1 MSAPLSVTSSFALY
15 KQTSKGVAGGTDG
28 VCGRFQQSNLQAVYE
43 YIEADAEHF
52 CGLNLRPTVRKTTSY
67 KSGYSVQFGAMGL
80 LYSDFLGMPLLGLGF
95 VDAVSGTGDYVHE
108 FTVGNRAD
116 HGWLTALQS
125 LGDGADKYARLAV
138 DSRIEQLRIDVGPQ
152 GMTGAF
158 TGVGIEEKAAA
169 GTETPDLETDLML
182 LPSKGAATINLGGL
196 AFAATVRG
204 LRLMISNPLDKKEQ
218 ALFSL
223 KRGDLAATGLEIGGV
238 LQGIDMDYATYK
250 KLMWGGVAGTGP
262 VQGAVSGDIDV
273 KFESAGI
280 ITGGTK
286 PAALQAIMPKVEFR
300 LGQFQARGRDLV
312 RGDIAFLMIDDN
324 EKPVSLKLT
333 NGREAY

>member
-1 MSAPLSVTSSFALY
+1 MSAPLSVTSSFSLY
-15 KQTSKGVAGGTDG
+15 KQTAKGTAGGTDG

-80 LYSDFLGMPLLGLGF
+80 LYSNFLGMVLLGLGF
-95 VDAVSGTGDYVHE
+95 KVSSAGTTEFTHT
-108 FTVGNRAD
+108 FTVGDRAD

-125 LGDGADKYARLAV
+125 LGDGSDKYSRLGV
-138 DSRIEQLRIDVGPQ
+138 DGRIEQIRIDVGPQ

-158 TGVGIEEKAAA
+158 TGVAIEETEAA

-182 LPSKGAATINLGGL
+182 LPSKGAATITLGGG
-196 AFAATVRG
+196 AFDVTVRG
-204 LRLMISNPLDKKEQ
+204 LRLMVSNPLDKKEQ

-223 KRGDLAATGLEIGGV
+223 KRGDLAATGMEIGGV
-238 LQGIDMDYATYK
+238 LQGIDMTYDTYK
-250 KLMWGGVAGTGP
+250 KLMWGGTAGTGP
-262 VQGAVSGDIDV
+262 VQGAVSGAVDF
-273 KFESAGI
+273 KFESAGT
-280 ITGGTK
+280 ITGSAL
-286 PAALQAIMPKVEFR
+286 PASLQAIFPKVEYR

-312 RGDIAFLMIDDN
+312 RADIAFLMIDDN
-324 EKPVSLKLT
+324 STPATLKLV
-333 NGREAY
+333 NDRETY